1 MTKLKITL
9 IIATVAISLA
19 ITLIL
24 HRNAQVKL
32 RENDAAAH
40 RQDDQLTELIAEQ
53 QKLSN
58 HVAEAKS
65 STNSQLNDLAKL
77 RNQTQMLQK
86 QTNELGTQL
95 KSNRQ
100 ARASQPASKPESHPP
115 EYYDQLF
122 RTAAAKPRDARNLS
136 TVFAMYAS
144 DHQGQFPS
152 SFEQVATYLRKANMP
167 LSGTNQFD
175 IVYRGSLGELKG
187 IPRGAVAVIRDRQ
200 TWIAPS
206 GKWAR
211 VYGLANGSSL
221 IVESDDNFKA
231 WEAEHIISSA
241 STGQ

>member
-9 IIATVAISLA
+9 IIATIAISLA
-19 ITLIL
+19 VTLIL

-32 RENDAAAH
+32 RENDATL
-40 RQDDQLTELIAEQ
+40 RQQDKQLIELIAEQ
-53 QKLSN
+53 EQLSN
-58 HVAEAKS
+58 RVAETKS
-65 STNSQLNDLAKL
+65 STNNQLNELAKL
-77 RNQTQMLQK
+77 RSRAEILQK
-86 QTNELGTQL
+86 QTNELETQL

-100 ARASQPASKPESHPP
+100 ARVSQPTAKPESHPP

-152 SFEQVATYLRKANMP
+152 NFEQVAAYLRKEKMP

-175 IVYRGSLGELKG
+175 IVYSGSLDKLKG
-187 IPRGAVAVIRDRQ
+187 IPRGAVAVIRDQQ
-200 TWIAPS
+200 TWIAPN
-206 GKWAR
+206 GKQAR
-211 VYGLANGSSL
+211 VYGLADGSSL

-231 WEAEHIISSA
+231 WEAEHIVSSTPA
-241 STGQ
+241 GQ